1 MTKFEELVKLL
12 GEVDEHCTN
21 TFCNTCQYHQ
31 MSDDYPCSFYAI
43 AQKLIDE
50 GYIKVNDIVEYQE
63 ETKRLKDKLQAVLT
77 NADIIKDF
85 SKSISIHEAYAK
97 GAKDALEK
105 LKDFKTVYDNYGDG
119 DLKVAV
125 PISEIN
131 KLLKEYENE

>member
-1 MTKFEELVKLL
+1 MTKFDELVELL
-12 GEVDEHCTN
+12 AEVDDHCAN
-21 TFCNTCQYHQ
+21 TFCNTCPYQQ
-31 MSDDYPCSFYAI
+31 ISDDYPCSFYAI

-50 GYIKVNDIVEYQE
+50 GYSKVNDIVEYQK

-85 SKSISIHEAYAK
+85 SKSIAIHEAYAK
-97 GAKDALEK
+97 GAKDALKK
-105 LKDFKTVYDNYGDG
+105 LKMFKTAYDNGGDG